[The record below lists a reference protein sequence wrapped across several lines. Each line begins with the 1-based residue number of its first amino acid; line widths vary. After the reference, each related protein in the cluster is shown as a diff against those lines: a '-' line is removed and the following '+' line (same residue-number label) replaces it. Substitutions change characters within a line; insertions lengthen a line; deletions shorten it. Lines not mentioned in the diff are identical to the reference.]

1 MGLGFGFGL
10 NPRLRYCLLLH
21 TPHSFTNSPLC
32 LSPSSAGVRET
43 CFNFTRLSFP
53 STFYEEGEALQKDFG
68 RVFAFSSSAL
78 ETLENDSLGREET
91 QVNKG
96 KRSLS
101 SVHKMIDNTQM
112 PFGEVSTVS
121 KKFESFRAQHF
132 RLLMENLCVLEE
144 TFVDSEALRL
154 EKAIILQL
162 GKLGALELFNVC
174 LSRSLGTSLVSNY
187 ADKVDD
193 YKDKVVVQSS
203 KKKENKTRRKREFV
217 STAVSSQSLTL
228 KANQEDL
235 LGFSASLV
243 KRAPNTKNKRILVA
257 KREAEMSKG
266 VKVLAELEKMRTA
279 IEEDTKRVASLS
291 TWAEA
296 SGVDEK
302 VLQKLLHRGYY
313 CQDELIRSTRSL
325 VLYLAR
331 KYRGM
336 GIALDDLL
344 QNCIGSPSHLKL
356 LPFESISPSMLPSKA
371 GYVGVLQGAE
381 RFDSTRGYIF
391 STYVQYWIRKSI
403 LRVVARYARGIVIP
417 WSLNRA
423 INQIQKARKAM
434 KSTHKKCPDDYEIA
448 KMTGLSLDKIKSAS
462 NCLRIVASI
471 DQKVGDYLGVE
482 YMELLPDATIESP
495 EDAVMKQHMRKDV
508 HDLLKGLNL
517 RERKILTLRF
527 GLNDNQPRS
536 LQDIGTLFKV
546 SKERIRKIE
555 KKALTKL
562 KNEAT
567 ISKLHYYLDL

>member
-1 MGLGFGFGL
+1 MCLGYGCAKLWWAKGSAEATKENNLWGRKWWVMGG
-10 NPRLRYCLLLH
+10 RRRQ
-21 TPHSFTNSPLC
+21 TKRTNKEDDISWTENNMK
-32 LSPSSAGVRET
+32 GERKQREGRRRA
-43 CFNFTRLSFP
+43 FNYMIIFSLF
-53 STFYEEGEALQKDFG
+53 
-68 RVFAFSSSAL
+68 RVSDMLKILFLFLDVNQL
-78 ETLENDSLGREET
+78 ES
-91 QVNKG
+91 G
-96 KRSLS
+96 KL
-101 SVHKMIDNTQM
+101 
-112 PFGEVSTVS
+112 VSTS
-121 KKFESFRAQHF
+121 R
-132 RLLMENLCVLEE
+132 EE
-144 TFVDSEALRL
+144 TFVDSEAL
-154 EKAIILQL
+154 
-162 GKLGALELFNVC
+162 
-174 LSRSLGTSLVSNY
+174 RSLGTSLVSNY

-344 QNCIGSPSHLKL
+344 Q
-356 LPFESISPSMLPSKA
+356 A

-381 RFDSTRGYIF
+381 RFDSTRGYKF

>member
-266 VKVLAELEKMRTA
+266 VKVLAELEKIRTA

-344 QNCIGSPSHLKL
+344 Q
-356 LPFESISPSMLPSKA
+356 A

-381 RFDSTRGYIF
+381 RFDSTRGYKF

-482 YMELLPDATIESP
+482 YM
-495 EDAVMKQHMRKDV
+495 RKV
-508 HDLLKGLNL
+508 QSLVNVWEYEKDLCL
-517 RERKILTLRF
+517 
-527 GLNDNQPRS
+527 
-536 LQDIGTLFKV
+536 
-546 SKERIRKIE
+546 
-555 KKALTKL
+555 
-562 KNEAT
+562 
-567 ISKLHYYLDL
+567 

>member
-344 QNCIGSPSHLKL
+344 Q
-356 LPFESISPSMLPSKA
+356 A

-381 RFDSTRGYIF
+381 RFDSTRGYKF